1 MSTLL
6 NCVKKLK
13 GRKMPP
19 KSQTKSSN
27 PSKNILAINK
37 YDLDTE
43 TAKQPLLYKSWAKKA
58 CKKRFEYD
66 KAKANHE
73 VLKAKVELEIRRDP
87 DRFNLPK
94 VTEDTIK
101 SAIAVD
107 QRLIDS
113 EDNVLQLK
121 LEAAELDVL
130 VKALEQ
136 RKKSIEDLIQLFF
149 RDYFAKPKTKK
160 VI

>member
-1 MSTLL
+1 
-6 NCVKKLK
+6 
-13 GRKMPP
+13 MPVP
-19 KSQTKSSN
+19 AK
-27 PSKNILAINK
+27 KNILAINK

-43 TAKQPLLYKSWAKKA
+43 TATQPGLYKSWAKKA

-66 KAKANHE
+66 QAKANHE
-73 VLKAKVELEIRRDP
+73 VLKAKIELEVRRDP
-87 DRFNLPK
+87 EKFNLPK

-101 SAIAVD
+101 ATVITD
-107 QRLIDS
+107 KRLIASWDK
-113 EDNVLQLK
+113 VLLLK
-121 LEAAELDVL
+121 LEASELDIL
-130 VKALEQ
+130 VEALAQ

>member
-1 MSTLL
+1 M
-6 NCVKKLK
+6 
-13 GRKMPP
+13 
-19 KSQTKSSN
+19 
-27 PSKNILAINK
+27 
-37 YDLDTE
+37 
-43 TAKQPLLYKSWAKKA
+43 YKSWAKKA

-66 KAKANHE
+66 QAKANHE